1 MSFHHPMPPL
11 LPGRVEIENRLSITG
26 YRFVTIGIREKP
38 MVYRKDRYVWGAVL
52 FRTTRPEVVGGAIVR
67 RSERL
72 YWTSQAA
79 AMEEVVAE
87 RRRQRQHVNRAVRQ
101 PSQLRC
107 CGENDVSSPWV
118 N

>member
-1 MSFHHPMPPL
+1 
-11 LPGRVEIENRLSITG
+11 
-26 YRFVTIGIREKP
+26 

-87 RRRQRQHVNRAVRQ
+87 RRRQRQHVNRAVRR

-107 CGENDVSSPWV
+107 CAENDVSPRGQATS
-118 N
+118 NEIAHQASSATTRK